1 MEPKYLLGNIKEDH
15 MLDMVAS
22 DQQRKFGSDKRDT
35 LPKYCLEC
43 PVRFAC
49 HGGCPRNRFIQTPDG
64 EDSLNYLCAGYKS
77 FFTHVD
83 PEMKLMAGLLKQGRY
98 ADEVMGILARS
109 DDSAQEEQNMGDQ
122 PADQSKKSSRSRRR
136 KKSPPDTQ

>member
-1 MEPKYLLGNIKEDH
+1 
-15 MLDMVAS
+15 MVAS
-22 DQQRKFGSDKRDT
+22 DQLRMFGSDKRDM
-35 LPKYCLEC
+35 LPQYCVEC

-64 EDSLNYLCAGYKS
+64 EDGLNYLCAGYKS

-98 ADEVMGILARS
+98 ADEVMGILSRS
-109 DDSAQEEQNMGDQ
+109 EDTAQENPNPGEQSTGKSRK
-122 PADQSKKSSRSRRR
+122 SKRSRRR
-136 KKSPPDTQ
+136 KK